1 MVINGKQLADDIVQ
15 KLKRT
20 QALQRIAGKTV
31 AVLVV
36 DETEEIAAFV
46 RQKQRVGD
54 ALGLQVV
61 VRAYAKTISLSDIV
75 SEIQMLN
82 VNPSVAGII
91 VQLPLPEHLDARQVF
106 NAIVISKDSDAL
118 SDAAFGQF
126 HSGVSLIP
134 SYQKTTGEEP
144 RTTSSCIRGLVA
156 PPVAAAISHIMEY
169 INMDIKDK
177 FATVLGAGRLVGMP
191 VLSLFARM
199 GIPACSFQDWSET
212 VPEFLRRADIIV
224 SGIGRPGVITGD
236 MIKQGA
242 VVFDVGYGF
251 TNGKVCGDVDF
262 VSVQPKASVMT
273 PVPGGIGP
281 LTVAMLFRNIVE
293 LNK

>member
-1 MVINGKQLADDIVQ
+1 MVINGKQLADEIVQ

-20 QALQRIAGKTV
+20 QALQRVVGKTV
-31 AVLVV
+31 AALVV

-46 RQKQRVGD
+46 KQKQRVGD
-54 ALGLQVV
+54 ALGLRVA
-61 VRAYAKTISLSDIV
+61 VRAYPKTISLSDIV

-91 VQLPLPEHLDARQVF
+91 VQLPLPEHLDVRQVF
-106 NAIVISKDSDAL
+106 NAIVISKDSDVL

-126 HSGVSLIP
+126 HSGVSLI
-134 SYQKTTGEEP
+134 
-144 RTTSSCIRGLVA
+144 A

-177 FATVLGAGRLVGMP
+177 FAIVLGAGRLVGMP

-212 VPEFLRRADIIV
+212 VPEFLHRADIIV

-236 MIKQGA
+236 MVKQGA